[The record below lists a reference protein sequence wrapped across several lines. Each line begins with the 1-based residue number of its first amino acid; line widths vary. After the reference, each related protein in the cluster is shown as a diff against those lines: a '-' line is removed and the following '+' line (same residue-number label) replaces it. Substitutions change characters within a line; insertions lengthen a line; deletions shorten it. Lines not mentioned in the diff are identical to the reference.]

1 MAYFYSP
8 VNRKSVVQ
16 MLPYQTLI
24 TINKN
29 SATPVYQ
36 QIANGLI
43 NLIRE
48 GIITPGSS
56 LPGSREMAAL
66 LQVHRKTIVA
76 AYQELF
82 TQDWIETIP
91 RKGVMV
97 SNQLPEIKPRSFRPA
112 EAIPAYAGHANF
124 PINKIVSLPST
135 GIRSGD
141 CRLFV
146 NDGFP
151 DPRMAPV
158 DLLMREYRSMF
169 NSNVFKRTVLYGDL
183 NGSLNLRR
191 ELVQFLS
198 ETRGLHIG
206 VNNVLMTHGAQ
217 MAIYTAASLILQP
230 GSTVIVGEPDY
241 FMADMIFQQLGARL
255 IKVPVDENGMD
266 VEAVKK
272 ICKKKKP
279 DLLYIIPHH
288 HHPTTVTLSADR
300 RMMLLEL
307 IREYRM
313 AVIEDDYDY
322 DFHYSGGPI
331 LPLASASHGGNV
343 VYIGSLTKTMAPSI
357 RVGYMIAP
365 ENFINEAAQLRK
377 LIDLRGDSLLE
388 EALAVLFKNGDMVRH
403 LKKSVKLYHERRDHL
418 CMLMEKQLGNAV
430 SFQKPAGGMALWL
443 RFNKKHPLPSVAA
456 RAATHGLFMSDGN
469 AYSNGAVN
477 YNALR
482 FGFAS
487 LNEKEQIEAVDILK
501 KVCKV

>member
-1 MAYFYSP
+1 
-8 VNRKSVVQ
+8 

-24 TINKN
+24 SIHKN
-29 SATPVYQ
+29 ATTPVYQ

-43 NLIRE
+43 SLIRE
-48 GIITPGSS
+48 GIIAPGAP
-56 LPGSREMAAL
+56 LPGSREMADL

-91 RKGVMV
+91 RKGVLV
-97 SNQLPEIKPRSFRPA
+97 SQQLPEIKPRSFKTASP
-112 EAIPAYAGHANF
+112 IPAYAGNTGFAV
-124 PINKIVSLPST
+124 NKIIGLP
-135 GIRSGD
+135 GPPV
-141 CRLFV
+141 RLNECHLFI

-151 DPRMAPV
+151 DSRMAPV
-158 DLLMREYRSMF
+158 DLLTREYRSMY
-169 NSNVFKRTVLYGDL
+169 NSSVFKRKVLYGEL
-183 NGSLNLRR
+183 NGSLSLRQ

-198 ETRGLHIG
+198 DTRGLHIG
-206 VNNVLMTHGAQ
+206 ANNVLISHGAQ
-217 MAIYTAASLILQP
+217 MAIFMAARLILQP
-230 GSTVIVGEPDY
+230 GSTVITGEPSY
-241 FMADMIFQQLGARL
+241 FMADMIFQQFGAKL

-266 VEAVKK
+266 VEAVAK

-288 HHPTTVTLSADR
+288 HHPTTVTLSAER
-300 RMMLLEL
+300 RMKLLEL
-307 IREYRM
+307 IREYKM

-322 DFHYSGGPI
+322 DFHYSGSPI

-343 VYIGSLTKTMAPSI
+343 IYIGSLTKTLAPSI

-377 LIDLRGDSLLE
+377 LIDLRGDNLLE

-418 CMLMEKQLGNAV
+418 CDLLKKQLSHAV

-443 RFNKKHPLPSVAA
+443 QFNKKYPLPSVSA
-456 RAATHGLFMSDGN
+456 RAAVHGLFMSDGS
-469 AYSNGAVN
+469 AYSNSAVN

-487 LNEKEQIEAVDILK
+487 LNEKEQLEAVEILK
-501 KVCKV
+501 KVVS